1 MDWSDHGTGT
11 EGLTA
16 AVTKLENGVLARTR
30 KLETLDRA
38 LMRLLPRRVAA
49 AMEVGVQDCYL
60 NGCASAFTSDYSV
73 RMFPYYITV
82 DGDGTVTAS
91 TASLAGAAEASRAA
105 SRGGDRV

>member
-60 NGCASAFTSDYSV
+60 NGCACGPFHFDCYWRLHCYGSNQCTQDLCATNRWINCPD
-73 RMFPYYITV
+73 
-82 DGDGTVTAS
+82 
-91 TASLAGAAEASRAA
+91 
-105 SRGGDRV
+105 